1 MNQIIQAMRMIHHRH
16 VAIIAVG
23 MLLIAGA
30 GCGSSPDERIAQ
42 AAKQLVERDAE
53 ARRELIAAH
62 SKLASELSSQRAMI
76 QAGQQQLEQERR
88 EFAQQRHR
96 DPIIAA
102 AIVNVGLLI
111 ACLLPLII
119 ALYLIGKM
127 QTQEP
132 DHAAVAELLTT
143 ELTSENPRLLPEPQ
157 RRHQRLTHADEDD
170 REALG

>member
-1 MNQIIQAMRMIHHRH
+1 
-16 VAIIAVG
+16 
-23 MLLIAGA
+23 
-30 GCGSSPDERIAQ
+30 
-42 AAKQLVERDAE
+42 
-53 ARRELIAAH
+53 
-62 SKLASELSSQRAMI
+62 LASDLNSQQAMI

-102 AIVNVGLLI
+102 AIANVGLLI

-127 QTQEP
+127 NTQEP

-143 ELTSENPRLLPEPQ
+143 ELTSDNPRLLAGPQ
-157 RRHQRLTHADEDD
+157 RRHQRLTHADEVDE
-170 REALG
+170 EALG